1 MCFHS
6 SETFDMQREVTQHA
20 SERLF
25 RKLSKIFNFLNF
37 ITSQEIAI
45 AANFGRIDP
54 GIYLKS

>member
-1 MCFHS
+1 
-6 SETFDMQREVTQHA
+6 MQREVTQHA

-45 AANFGRIDP
+45 TANFGRINP